1 MFDFSLLL
9 HILQVIGID
18 ILLSGDNAV
27 VIALACRGLP
37 EQQRKKGVLYGAS
50 GAVALR
56 IFLVTIAVWL
66 LAIPGLKIAA
76 GLLLIWIA
84 IKLVNETED
93 GTQEDNVHASDKLW
107 AAVKTVI
114 VADVAM
120 SIDNVAAVA
129 GVAEASGP
137 WRFPVMALGLLVS
150 IPCVIWGSQL
160 VMKLMDK
167 FPLIIPAG
175 GIMLGY
181 VAGNMIGDDEFFKS
195 YVPDIITPSIFCAMF
210 IVGWIFA
217 SKLFAKDVAK
227 KETS

>member
-1 MFDFSLLL
+1 MLALFL
-9 HILQVIGID
+9 HVLQVIGID

-37 EQQRKKGVLYGAS
+37 EQQRKKGVMYGAG

-56 IFLVTIAVWL
+56 ILLVTISVWI
-66 LAIPGLKIAA
+66 LAIPGLKAA
-76 GLLLIWIA
+76 AAVLLIWIA
-84 IKLVNETED
+84 FKLIQETDD
-93 GTQEDNVHASDKLW
+93 GTQENDIASTDKLL
-107 AAVKTVI
+107 AAIKTVI

-137 WRFPVMALGLLVS
+137 WKFPIMALGLLVS
-150 IPCVIWGSQL
+150 VPLVVWGSGI

-167 FPLIIPAG
+167 FPVIIPAG

-181 VAGNMIGDDEFFKS
+181 VAGNMAGDDEWLKPHI
-195 YVPDIITPSIFCAMF
+195 PDIIITSPGFFGAMF
-210 IVGWIFA
+210 IVGLILAMWLQKKF
-217 SKLFAKDVAK
+217 K